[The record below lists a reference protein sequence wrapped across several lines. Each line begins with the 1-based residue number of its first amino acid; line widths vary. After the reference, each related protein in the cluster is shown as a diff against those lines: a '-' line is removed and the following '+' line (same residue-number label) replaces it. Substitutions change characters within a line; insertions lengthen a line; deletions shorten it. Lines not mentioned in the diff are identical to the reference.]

1 MSSSLAQYYADL
13 LRPLGEVHVGK
24 MFSVFCIY
32 INEKPVGF
40 LCGEELLVKTNAQMR
55 EKWPEIPQQKL
66 FDGAVNPMWLVED
79 PENQELLLTL
89 FRRAYDNLPQP
100 KPKKT
105 RKKQKTNEEILSQ
118 SGLGSPL
125 SDESVM
131 GKDVLTSKV
140 REKSFLAWLHL
151 NKREIKQK

>member
-1 MSSSLAQYYADL
+1 
-13 LRPLGEVHVGK
+13 
-24 MFSVFCIY
+24 
-32 INEKPVGF
+32 
-40 LCGEELLVKTNAQMR
+40 
-55 EKWPEIPQQKL
+55 
-66 FDGAVNPMWLVED
+66 MWLVED

-100 KPKKT
+100 KPKKS
-105 RKKQKTNEEILSQ
+105 RKKQKTNEEVLSQ

-140 REKSFLAWLHL
+140 RENSFLAWLHL

>member
-1 MSSSLAQYYADL
+1 MRRRASCQNKCSDEREVAGNSST
-13 LRPLGEVHVGK
+13 
-24 MFSVFCIY
+24 
-32 INEKPVGF
+32 
-40 LCGEELLVKTNAQMR
+40 KT
-55 EKWPEIPQQKL
+55 

-100 KPKKT
+100 KPKKS
-105 RKKQKTNEEILSQ
+105 RKKQKTNEEVLSQ

-140 REKSFLAWLHL
+140 RENSFLAWLHL